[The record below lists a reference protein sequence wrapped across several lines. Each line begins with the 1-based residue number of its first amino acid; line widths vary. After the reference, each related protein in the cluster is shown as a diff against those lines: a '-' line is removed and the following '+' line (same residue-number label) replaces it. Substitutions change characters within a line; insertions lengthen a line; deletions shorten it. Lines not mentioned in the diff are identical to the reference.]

1 MHSYIHTY
9 MHIAYMHSHIHTHTY
24 KHTYKH
30 LYTYTCTHTV
40 GLCTNNMK
48 ILSVISHLFAFRYW
62 YHLHTCMYM
71 YRIWKQKCIGLIAD
85 PLLHGT
91 IFTIPPKLSLQE
103 VDIVFQL
110 FNVLYPKR
118 AHKVPAMEK
127 HTKMKNFMPNSSFVC
142 LISKVL

>member
-1 MHSYIHTY
+1 MDVTNTHTHTHTHTHIHTHTCTHTKHTHTFTYIHKCIHVYIHTCILHTFTHTY
-9 MHIAYMHSHIHTHTY
+9 THTY

-103 VDIVFQL
+103 VDIVF
-110 FNVLYPKR
+110 
-118 AHKVPAMEK
+118 
-127 HTKMKNFMPNSSFVC
+127 
-142 LISKVL
+142 